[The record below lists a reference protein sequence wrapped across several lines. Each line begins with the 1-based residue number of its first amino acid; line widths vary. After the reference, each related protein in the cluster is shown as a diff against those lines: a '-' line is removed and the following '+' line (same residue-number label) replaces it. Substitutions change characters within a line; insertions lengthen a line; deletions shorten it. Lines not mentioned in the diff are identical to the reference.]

1 MKHTH
6 MHTQVREKK
15 VTFLDL
21 EDSVVVCGLDQ
32 GLSAFFFLNTKFS
45 VDNFMPHTNN

>member
-32 GLSAFFFLNTKFS
+32 GLSAFFFFKYQIFS
-45 VDNFMPHTNN
+45 W